1 MCDRV
6 SLGISER
13 IRVVDHSFSF
23 WKKAFGDTRPYS

>member
-23 WKKAFGDTRPYS
+23 WKKTFDDTRPYS